1 MSNRLYTLQ
10 ARKSITLG
18 SLSLPNGSIIKAQ
31 VKSKVD
37 KNYKD
42 EYIEYFELTIEAYA
56 SSDKTG
62 GSSAQVLEKVAPFT
76 VTTECEHLRF
86 TNDYIWFW
94 KK

>member
-1 MSNRLYTLQ
+1 MSDKNRLYTLQ
-10 ARKSITLG
+10 ARKSIALG
-18 SLSLPNGSIIKAQ
+18 SLSLPKGSIIKAQ

-56 SSDKTG
+56 SDKTG
-62 GSSAQVLEKVAPFT
+62 DSSTQVLEKVEPFT

-86 TNDYIWFW
+86 TDD
-94 KK
+94 